1 MLVQRYTP
9 PTCTLEIGAKSSF
22 GRPMLLDELSFKLR
36 FDDPRKGKQEQIT
49 ISGDRERLD
58 LLCNVV
64 DRYLEEFLKRSR
76 PEKKSLLKSRSNNEP
91 FLQTKNAIA
100 HELFLGFLADDP
112 SKQALELSALQL
124 FDLAT
129 ALDQYNI
136 DIEAFQSRSD
146 RPWFKRAASIWGTAL
161 VSMLVGAGLTTL
173 GVRMFNLSNTQT
185 EPIASTEEGVS
196 SVSQQSQIFD
206 VLPPSPTISLPQS
219 KPDAIVPPSI
229 SSEEDD
235 LPPPP
240 LVEPLKPSNIRTKRS
255 NTSISAKPR
264 NLSAPS
270 LASLPDLSISN
281 NNEPNSASFSQISR
295 NVPTRPTVET
305 NSQSKTN
312 SRAEVKNYLQQRWKP
327 PEDLSRTIEYR
338 LTIDSNG
345 KVERI
350 VPLGYASKVYLERTG
365 IPQKG
370 EPFVSF
376 EPGQEKQTIRVV
388 MSPDGTV
395 KTFLE

>member
-112 SKQALELSALQL
+112 SKQAIELSALQL

-229 SSEEDD
+229 SSGEDD

-240 LVEPLKPSNIRTKRS
+240 LVEPLKPSNIRNKRS

-270 LASLPDLSISN
+270 LASLPDISISN
-281 NNEPNSASFSQISR
+281 NNGPNSASFSQISR